1 VRTGTTYGNVG
12 ALVLAQIRDV
22 VITMLDLAG

>member
-1 VRTGTTYGNVG
+1 VRTGTTYGNVA